1 MAAGEPGSTLVTMSC
16 LGWLLVV
23 IGVVFVVGYYLN
35 LSNNHN
41 KPRRNLGCVL
51 LVIGIVIVYLV
62 AVMNFTY

>member
-1 MAAGEPGSTLVTMSC
+1 MSC